1 MDNEINKH
9 QPDTNGISRSMVDK
23 MVDTFAE
30 GFATGSTDIR
40 DLLYCAYRNA
50 RNIQK
55 FDVERFVLI
64 EGESDA

>member
-1 MDNEINKH
+1 VSEIHKH
-9 QPDTNGISRSMVDK
+9 QPDTNGISKSMVDQ
-23 MVDTFAE
+23 MIGIFAE

-40 DLLYCAYRNA
+40 SLLYCAYRDA

-64 EGESDA
+64 EEGK